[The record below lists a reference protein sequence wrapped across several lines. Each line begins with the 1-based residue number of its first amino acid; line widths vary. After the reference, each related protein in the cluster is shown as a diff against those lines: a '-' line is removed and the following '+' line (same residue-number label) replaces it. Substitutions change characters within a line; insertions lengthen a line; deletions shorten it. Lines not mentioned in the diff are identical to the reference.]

1 MLFKNL
7 SQFLGSLTLITLF
20 TACGDTTEIITPT
33 VVTEQ
38 AKIMFYNGG
47 SAGSFYA
54 LNDKKV
60 TDSLEATAATA
71 YLTLDYTPSL
81 TNIFKLKSSTGA
93 DMTNQ
98 TVTLKK
104 DLSFSFFTWKTP
116 LSLGTPQGYGS
127 ILVEDNLT
135 APTTGKAKLRG
146 AIMNRDGGAAYDV
159 VMTNA
164 TQGQKIIF
172 TNVSLGKVTDFTEI
186 EPGTY
191 NFTFYNT
198 GGAQNFGGAQN
209 IKIEADKIYTLAT
222 SNNKIAS
229 SEVTASLI
237 VNK

>member
-1 MLFKNL
+1 MLVKNL
-7 SQFLGSLTLITLF
+7 SQFIGMLTLIFLISS
-20 TACGDTTEIITPT
+20 CGSKTDIVTPT

-60 TDSLEATAATA
+60 TDSLEATTATA
-71 YLTLDYTPSL
+71 YLTLDYAPSL

-104 DLSFSFFTWKTP
+104 DANFSFFVWKTP
-116 LSLGTPQGYGS
+116 LSFGTPQGYGS
-127 ILVEDNLT
+127 VLVEDNLT

-146 AIMNRDGGAAYDV
+146 AIMNRDGVAAYDV
-159 VMTNA
+159 WMTVAN
-164 TQGQKIIF
+164 QSEKVIF
-172 TNVSLGKVTDFTEI
+172 SNVSLGKVTDFTEV

-198 GGAQNFGGAQN
+198 GGAAYYGSAQN
-209 IKIEADKIYTLAT
+209 IKIEANKIYTLAT
-222 SNNKIAS
+222 SNKIAS
-229 SEVTASLI
+229 SDVTASLI